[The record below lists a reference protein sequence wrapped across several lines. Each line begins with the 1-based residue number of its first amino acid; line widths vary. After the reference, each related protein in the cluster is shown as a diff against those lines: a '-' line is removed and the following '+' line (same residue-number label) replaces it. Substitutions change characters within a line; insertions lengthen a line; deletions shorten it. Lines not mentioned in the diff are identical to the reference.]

1 MNEKLKVI
9 DSATLKKGKKLDIAN
24 IPAVLQTAENNK
36 FLAEAARLGFEPKY
50 TQEEAVQHYKKILA
64 LLSDFFS
71 GKTKTLKDYIM
82 QRLEEAVQQQHF
94 EYAANVRDMYTK
106 VDLLTEKQ
114 NVVLSRP
121 VTGNIVL
128 IKSIGEWR
136 VCCLIKLYE
145 GKIIDIIRYKQHH
158 NDGEVSSLLSSFQR
172 EVGELKWSSW
182 DGKNTDPLADILT
195 VDQ

>member
-1 MNEKLKVI
+1 M
-9 DSATLKKGKKLDIAN
+9 
-24 IPAVLQTAENNK
+24 QTAENNK
-36 FLAEAARLGFEPKY
+36 FLAEAARLGFTPKY
-50 TQEEAVQHYKKILA
+50 DDTSAKAEYAKILH

-82 QRLEEAVQQQHF
+82 QRLEEAVQQEHF
-94 EYAANVRDMYTK
+94 EYAAKLRDMYTK

-128 IKSIGEWR
+128 IKPIGERR

-145 GKIIDIIRYKQHH
+145 GKVIDIIRYKQHY
-158 NDGEVSSLLSSFQR
+158 NDGEPSSLLNSFQR
-172 EVGELKWSSW
+172 EVGEMKRNTR
-182 DGKNTDPLADILT
+182 DGKNTETISDMVN
-195 VDQ
+195 VDE